1 MTVVSQKSI
10 TNKDP
15 AATSLSHFISSC
27 LQMCE
32 YCPPYQILKST
43 HEAINLLWCNGSTS
57 FRSYEPFCWWLWKKM
72 KLEVLDQ
79 ESLGKTHIL
88 CSKEFTKQTT
98 YFRVP
103 NGCPPPRPVLSP
115 TAIIFKNIFQQRRI
129 RTLTSI
135 CDGALWKYD

>member
-1 MTVVSQKSI
+1 MKQLTFSGVMVQLHF
-10 TNKDP
+10 DHM
-15 AATSLSHFISSC
+15 SHF
-27 LQMCE
+27 
-32 YCPPYQILKST
+32 
-43 HEAINLLWCNGSTS
+43 ADD
-57 FRSYEPFCWWLWKKM
+57 YEKKM

-88 CSKEFTKQTT
+88 CSKKFTKQTT

-135 CDGALWKYD
+135 YDGAS